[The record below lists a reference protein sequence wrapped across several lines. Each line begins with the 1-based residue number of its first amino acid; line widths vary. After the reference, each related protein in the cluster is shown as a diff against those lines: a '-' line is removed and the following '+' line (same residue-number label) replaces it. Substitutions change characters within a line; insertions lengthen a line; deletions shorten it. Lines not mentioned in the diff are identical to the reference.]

1 VSDLGSDIL
10 TVEDVSI
17 SFGGVRALSDV
28 SMSVKAGE
36 IVGVIG
42 PNGAG
47 KTTLLN
53 VVSGMNT
60 PDRGQ
65 VTLDGTAITGR
76 KPSRIAGL
84 GLGRTFQA
92 SQLFPGMSVLENM
105 LTGLHLRSRAGLF
118 AAAVRA
124 PAMREEEA
132 AMRARALEALEFVGL
147 RAFAPR
153 PGNALS
159 FGQQRI
165 VEIARTL
172 ISEPKVVL
180 LDEPAVGLSL
190 TRVAELDALLRRIR
204 DERGVTL
211 VMIEHVIRLVMGV
224 SDRVVVLN
232 SGQKIAEG
240 RPEDIRRDPAVIEA
254 YLGRHL
260 DAERPAP

>member
-1 VSDLGSDIL
+1 VSVLS
-10 TVEDVSI
+10 VADVSI
-17 SFGGVRALSDV
+17 SFGGVRALGDV
-28 SMSVKAGE
+28 SLEVERGE

-53 VVSGMNT
+53 VVCGLNV
-60 PDRGQ
+60 PDRGR
-65 VTLDGTAITGR
+65 VALAGTPITGR
-76 KPSRIAGL
+76 KPSEIARL

-92 SQLFPGMSVLENM
+92 SRLFAGMSVLENVM
-105 LTGLHLRSRAGLF
+105 TGLHLRSRAGLF
-118 AAAVRA
+118 AAAFRS
-124 PAMREEEA
+124 PAMRDEEA
-132 AMRARALEALEFVGL
+132 GMRARALEALEFAGMRDL
-147 RAFAPR
+147 ASR
-153 PGNALS
+153 PGHALS

-180 LDEPAVGLSL
+180 LDEPAVGLSP
-190 TRVAELDALLRRIR
+190 TRVEELDALLRRIR
-204 DERGVTL
+204 EERGVTL

-240 RPEDIRRDPAVIEA
+240 EPDAIRRNPEVIEA
-254 YLGRHL
+254 YLGRRL
-260 DAERPAP
+260 DARRPAP